1 MTLKFFNLNLIF
13 LLLSCSFTFDKEIVN
28 SGPNLK
34 SFDKIN
40 IVKGETTNSL
50 IIKNFGPPSFI
61 NPYDSKNVY
70 YISQKM
76 NKEIG
81 KVNQFQKAS
90 FLEIFYDESGK
101 VMEFNYKNVN
111 LSNDVDLSELDDDSI
126 TEDRTTFQLF
136 KNILSNLRRRN
147 NN

>member
-13 LLLSCSFTFDKEIVN
+13 LLLSCSFSFDKEIVN
-28 SGPNLK
+28 YGPNLE

-40 IVKGETTNSL
+40 IIKGKTSKSI
-50 IIKNFGPPSFI
+50 IIKNLGPPSFV
-61 NPYDSKNVY
+61 NPYDNKNVY

-90 FLEIFYDESGK
+90 FLEIFYNESDK
-101 VMEFNYKNVN
+101 IVEFNYKNVN
-111 LSNDVDLSELDDDSI
+111 LPNDTTLSKLDDKSLL
-126 TEDRTTFQLF
+126 EDRITFEFL
-136 KNILSNLRRRN
+136 KNIFSNLRRKN
-147 NN
+147 